1 MPGALFVKGM
11 GMPEEQQ
18 NLFSGEELAA
28 QTSDPAARI
37 EALRREIE
45 HNSYLYYALDAP
57 AISDGAFDSLM
68 HELRALEAKHPELID
83 PSSPTQR
90 VGGYVGEQFAPI
102 QHERRM
108 YSLDDAMDAG
118 ELDEWLGRVE
128 DFFGE
133 IPRLCAS

>member
-1 MPGALFVKGM
+1 MPGALFVKGT

-18 NLFSGEELAA
+18 NLFNGEELAA
-28 QTSDPAARI
+28 QTSDPAVRI

-90 VGGYVGEQFAPI
+90 VGGYVGEPVRAHPARAS
-102 QHERRM
+102 HVLARRRH
-108 YSLDDAMDAG
+108 
-118 ELDEWLGRVE
+118 GR
-128 DFFGE
+128 G
-133 IPRLCAS
+133 RT